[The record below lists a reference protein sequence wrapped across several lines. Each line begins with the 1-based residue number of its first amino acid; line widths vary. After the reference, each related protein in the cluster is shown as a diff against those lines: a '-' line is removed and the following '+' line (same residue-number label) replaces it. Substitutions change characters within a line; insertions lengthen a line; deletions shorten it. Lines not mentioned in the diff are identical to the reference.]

1 MQRKDDF
8 TEVSR
13 KSRVK
18 MHKSGK
24 HWVRTVMSQI
34 GLMRIG
40 GKSSASPAEVNLA
53 TVKRSMTAS
62 QLLRGLAAA
71 GAVVGGN
78 VAVET
83 VMASEVVATSETST
97 STLAEADTVVLTTVV
112 DSDSISVSSSES
124 TSISESASQSEST
137 SASESTSI
145 SESESLSSSESVS
158 NSESQSA
165 SESLSVSESTSVSHS
180 ESESASTTLS
190 SSTSSET
197 STSESAASDT
207 GSETSASETDATTV
221 AEEKQTLEQVVSE
234 AEVLVQIAS
243 NQTAPS
249 QALLTAIGTSRDQ
262 LLLAQTILGD
272 ADATAADLATIIS
285 SLQTSNQAI
294 GLLLLENDEDGII
307 TFALNTSTTATVTK
321 VGEGYGILV
330 DTLSTASPSM
340 DDANGAAISNPT
352 NNTSFTPSSES
363 ERFTFNYSKFNWFGD
378 QLSDKTI
385 RENYYFRYSLDYDS
399 STTTTYIELVN
410 KTTNTVVESHTLDK
424 GETATFTYFQSYEG
438 ANNLPLTITYGDST
452 SSSTTSGE
460 LQLQYNGGTL
470 TNTLVPTYQEYTTYY
485 KTTDGKTIATYT
497 IKGIGGQ
504 MATPSGVRTF
514 TGYDYARTTGGTAVR
529 LYSPGTIY
537 NDGAISTSYIKR
549 LAEVVDENGSVVKTI
564 WVKDPTYTG
573 TVDYNST
580 DTTGFIKVMET
591 SVMAPGTANTSLVVP
606 VTDIIS
612 AEESALATA
621 NAQAGKTGNDIFSV
635 IYEDN
640 YQTIRIGFDG
650 YAKAAKSYP
659 VSMLVQVILKSGHPD
674 YAPNYTNS
682 AGNVINPNTKG
693 SSVNLANGLNSTT
706 VNETTHWYRVDTSES
721 ESLSNSN
728 SHSLSESESTSN
740 SESASNS
747 ESISNS
753 ESLSNSESTS
763 NSESLSNSI
772 SESVRESVSE
782 SISESV
788 KESVSESISESV
800 KESVSESISES
811 VKESVSE
818 SISESVKESVSES
831 ISESVKESVSESIS
845 ESVSESISES

>member
-1 MQRKDDF
+1 MKMQRKDDF

-40 GKSSASPAEVNLA
+40 GKSSASSAEVNLA

-112 DSDSISVSSSES
+112 DSDSVSVSFSES

-137 SASESTSI
+137 SASGSTSI

-180 ESESASTTLS
+180 ESESESTTTS
-190 SSTSSET
+190 SSTKSET
-197 STSESAASDT
+197 STSESAASNTGSETSTSESAASET
-207 GSETSASETDATTV
+207 GSETSASETGATTV
-221 AEEKQTLEQVVSE
+221 EEEKQTLEQVISE

-243 NQTAPS
+243 NQSAPS
-249 QALLTAIGTSRDQ
+249 QALLTAIETSRDQ
-262 LLLAQTILGD
+262 ILLAQTILGD
-272 ADATAADLATIIS
+272 ADATVADLATIIS
-285 SLQTSNQAI
+285 SLQASNQAI
-294 GLLLLENDEDGII
+294 GLLLLENDEDGVI

-340 DDANGAAISNPT
+340 DEANGSAISNPT
-352 NNTSFTPSSES
+352 NNTSFTPSSDA
-363 ERFTFNYSKFNWFGD
+363 ERFTFDYSKFNWFGD
-378 QLSDKTI
+378 QLTDKTV
-385 RENYYFRYSLDYDS
+385 RDNYYFRYSLDYDTT
-399 STTTTYIELVN
+399 TTTTYIELVN

-424 GETATFTYFQSYEG
+424 GETATFTYFQSYAG

-452 SSSTTSGE
+452 SSTTTSGE

-497 IKGIGGQ
+497 INGIGGQ
-504 MATPSGVRTF
+504 MATPSAKRDF
-514 TGYDYARTTGGTAVR
+514 AGYDYSSTTGSSTATR
-529 LYSPGTIY
+529 LYTPGTVY
-537 NDGAISTSYIKR
+537 NNGAIPGNYIKR
-549 LAEVVDENGSVVKTI
+549 LAEVVSENGDVIKSVWI
-564 WVKDPTYTG
+564 KDPTYTG
-573 TVDYNST
+573 TVDYNSA

-591 SVMAPGTANTSLVVP
+591 EVLAPGADNTSLIVP
-606 VTDIIS
+606 TSFLIDETEAAQIK
-612 AEESALATA
+612 A
-621 NAQAGKTGNDIFSV
+621 NAEAGLTGNDAFV
-635 IYEDN
+635 VVYEDDAIL
-640 YQTIRIGFDG
+640 IRIAFSGSAETNF
-650 YAKAAKSYP
+650 ANAILPQS
-659 VSMLVQVILKSGHPD
+659 ILKSAHPE
-674 YAPNYTNS
+674 YNPTIPARNS
-682 AGNVINPNTKG
+682 KGTTIVLGNGFNTATF
-693 SSVNLANGLNSTT
+693 NA
-706 VNETTHWYRVDTSES
+706 TTHWYTIDTSES

-740 SESASNS
+740 SESTSKS

-782 SISESV
+782 S
-788 KESVSESISESV
+788 
-800 KESVSESISES
+800 
-811 VKESVSE
+811 
-818 SISESVKESVSES
+818 
-831 ISESVKESVSESIS
+831 
-845 ESVSESISES
+845 

>member
-1 MQRKDDF
+1 MKMQRKDDF

-40 GKSSASPAEVNLA
+40 GKSSASSGEVNLA

-112 DSDSISVSSSES
+112 DSDSVSVSSSES

-137 SASESTSI
+137 SVSGSTSI

-180 ESESASTTLS
+180 ESESESTTTS
-190 SSTSSET
+190 SSTKSETSTSESAASETGSET

-207 GSETSASETDATTV
+207 GSETSASETGATTV
-221 AEEKQTLEQVVSE
+221 EEKQTLEQVISE

-243 NQTAPS
+243 NQSAPS
-249 QALLTAIGTSRDQ
+249 QALLTAIETSRDQ
-262 LLLAQTILGD
+262 ILLAHTILGD
-272 ADATAADLATIIS
+272 ADATVADLATIIS
-285 SLQTSNQAI
+285 SLQASNQAI
-294 GLLLLENDEDGII
+294 GLLLLENDEDGVI

-340 DDANGAAISNPT
+340 DEANGSAISNPT
-352 NNTSFTPSSES
+352 NNTSFTPSSDA
-363 ERFTFNYSKFNWFGD
+363 ERFTFDYSKFNWFGD
-378 QLSDKTI
+378 QLTDKTV
-385 RENYYFRYSLDYDS
+385 RDNYYFRYSLDYDTT
-399 STTTTYIELVN
+399 TTTTYIELVN

-424 GETATFTYFQSYEG
+424 GETATFTYFQSYAG

-452 SSSTTSGE
+452 SSTTTSGE

-497 IKGIGGQ
+497 INGIGGQ
-504 MATPSGVRTF
+504 MATPSAKRDF
-514 TGYDYARTTGGTAVR
+514 AGYDYSSTTGSSTATR
-529 LYSPGTIY
+529 LYTPGTVY
-537 NDGAISTSYIKR
+537 NNGAIPGNYIKR
-549 LAEVVDENGSVVKTI
+549 LAEVVSENGDVIKSVWI
-564 WVKDPTYTG
+564 KDPTYTG
-573 TVDYNST
+573 TVDYNSA

-591 SVMAPGTANTSLVVP
+591 EVLAPGADNTSLIVP
-606 VTDIIS
+606 TSFLIDETEAAQIK
-612 AEESALATA
+612 A
-621 NAQAGKTGNDIFSV
+621 NAEAGLTGNDAFV
-635 IYEDN
+635 VVYEDDAIL
-640 YQTIRIGFDG
+640 IRIAFSGSAETNF
-650 YAKAAKSYP
+650 ANAILPQS
-659 VSMLVQVILKSGHPD
+659 ILKSAHPE
-674 YAPNYTNS
+674 YNPTIPARNS
-682 AGNVINPNTKG
+682 KGTTIVLGNGFNTATF
-693 SSVNLANGLNSTT
+693 NA
-706 VNETTHWYRVDTSES
+706 TTHWYTIDTSES

-740 SESASNS
+740 SESTSKS

-818 SISESVKESVSES
+818 SVSESVRE
-831 ISESVKESVSESIS
+831 
-845 ESVSESISES
+845 

>member
-1 MQRKDDF
+1 MKMQRKDDF

-165 SESLSVSESTSVSHS
+165 LESLSVSESTSVSHS
-180 ESESASTTLS
+180 ESESTTPS
-190 SSTSSET
+190 SSTSSES
-197 STSESAASDT
+197 STSESAASET
-207 GSETSASETDATTV
+207 GSETSANETGATTV

-285 SLQTSNQAI
+285 SLQASNQAI
-294 GLLLLENDEDGII
+294 GLLLLENDEDGVI

-321 VGEGYGILV
+321 VGEGYGILI

-340 DDANGAAISNPT
+340 DNANGAAISNPT
-352 NNTSFTPSSES
+352 NNTSFTPSSEA

-378 QLSDKTI
+378 QLTDTTVK
-385 RENYYFRYSLDYDS
+385 ENYYFRYSLDYDTT
-399 STTTTYIELVN
+399 TTTTYIELVN
-410 KTTNTVVESHTLDK
+410 KTTNTVVESYTLNK
-424 GETATFTYFQSYEG
+424 GETATFTYFQNYDG
-438 ANNLPLTITYGDST
+438 ANNLPLTITYGDRT
-452 SSSTTSGE
+452 SSSTTAGE

-485 KTTDGKTIATYT
+485 KTTDGTTIATYT

-514 TGYDYARTTGGTAVR
+514 TGYDYTSTTGGTAVR
-529 LYSPGTIY
+529 LYSPGTVY

-549 LAEVVDENGSVVKTI
+549 LAEVVDDSGSVIKTV

-591 SVMAPGTANTSLVVP
+591 SVMAPGTYNTSLVVP
-606 VTDIIS
+606 VTDVIS

-650 YAKAAKSYP
+650 YLKAAKSYP
-659 VSMLVQVILKSGHPD
+659 ASMLVQVILKSSHPD
-674 YAPNYTNS
+674 YAPTYTDS
-682 AGNVINPNTKG
+682 AGNVVNPNTKG
-693 SSVNLANGLNSTT
+693 SSVNLANGLNSNT
-706 VNETTHWYRVDTSES
+706 VNVTTHWYTVDTSES
-721 ESLSNSN
+721 ESLSNSH
-728 SHSLSESESTSN
+728 STSLSESESESTSQ
-740 SESASNS
+740 SESTSKS
-747 ESISNS
+747 ESTSTS
-753 ESLSNSESTS
+753 ESLST
-763 NSESLSNSI
+763 
-772 SESVRESVSE
+772 SVSE
-782 SISESV
+782 S
-788 KESVSESISESV
+788 VS
-800 KESVSESISES
+800 
-811 VKESVSE
+811 
-818 SISESVKESVSES
+818 
-831 ISESVKESVSESIS
+831 
-845 ESVSESISES
+845 

>member
-1 MQRKDDF
+1 MKMQRKDDF

-40 GKSSASPAEVNLA
+40 GKSSASSAEVNLA

-78 VAVET
+78 VSVET
-83 VMASEVVATSETST
+83 VMASEVVATSETSA

-112 DSDSISVSSSES
+112 DSDSVSVSSSES

-137 SASESTSI
+137 SASGSTSL

-180 ESESASTTLS
+180 ESESGSTTTS

-197 STSESAASDT
+197 STSESAASETAASET
-207 GSETSASETDATTV
+207 GSETSASETGTTTV
-221 AEEKQTLEQVVSE
+221 EEEKQTLEQVISE

-249 QALLTAIGTSRDQ
+249 QALLTAIETSRDQ
-262 LLLAQTILGD
+262 ILLAQTILGD
-272 ADATAADLATIIS
+272 ADATVADLATIIS
-285 SLQTSNQAI
+285 SLQSSNQAI
-294 GLLLLENDEDGII
+294 GLLLLENDEDGVI
-307 TFALNTSTTATVTK
+307 TFALDTATTATVTK
-321 VGEGYGILV
+321 VGEGYGVLV
-330 DTLSTASPSM
+330 DTLSTATPEMTDAKGAKVSDLTFSSPY
-340 DDANGAAISNPT
+340 AG
-352 NNTSFTPSSES
+352 TSVAGWHTFSYTATDTYDQNHKSSGG
-363 ERFTFNYSKFNWFGD
+363 TALNAY
-378 QLSDKTI
+378 I
-385 RENYYFRYSLDYDS
+385 RYSLDEDT
-399 STTTTYIELVN
+399 STYTVLAELVS
-410 KTTNTVVESHTLDK
+410 KTGTVLESYKIDP
-424 GETATFTYFQSYEG
+424 GSSATFTYPSTLDTD
-438 ANNLPLTITYGDST
+438 NSPITITYDTSLATASGIPGGLRFST
-452 SSSTTSGE
+452 SSANV
-460 LQLQYNGGTL
+460 YGT
-470 TNTLVPTYQEYTTYY
+470 TLVPTYTLNTTYY
-485 KTTDGKTIATYT
+485 KTTDGTIIATYSVMT
-497 IKGIGGQ
+497 IGGQ
-504 MATPSGVRTF
+504 TVTPSGVRSF
-514 TGYDYARTTGGTAVR
+514 VGYDYSTTTNATSTR
-529 LYSPGTIY
+529 ALTPGTTYMHGKVEEQGTKTLITVI
-537 NDGAISTSYIKR
+537 DDQGTIKR
-549 LAEVVDENGSVVKTI
+549 SLYYR
-564 WVKDPTYTG
+564 DPTYTG
-573 TVDYNST
+573 TVDWNGT
-580 DTTGFIKVMET
+580 DTTGFIKLFET
-591 SVMAPGTANTSLVVP
+591 SEIKASTSTSGTNYNTYSTIEPSYTTTTHNGQRIMVFYTSPAQNWRLIGYWTGGTAQGGTQYGRFFFGRQSL
-606 VTDIIS
+606 DRNGNWG
-612 AEESALATA
+612 LWQA
-621 NAQAGKTGNDIFSV
+621 NSSSTGVND
-635 IYEDN
+635 YGTQ
-640 YQTIRIGFDG
+640 YG
-650 YAKAAKSYP
+650 
-659 VSMLVQVILKSGHPD
+659 L
-674 YAPNYTNS
+674 
-682 AGNVINPNTKG
+682 GNP
-693 SSVNLANGLNSTT
+693 LSTL
-706 VNETTHWYRVDTSES
+706 VNETTHWYTVDTSES

-740 SESASNS
+740 SESTSKS

-763 NSESLSNSI
+763 NSESISNSI

-818 SISESVKESVSES
+818 SVSESVRESVSESVSESVKESVSES
-831 ISESVKESVSESIS
+831 
-845 ESVSESISES
+845 